1 MNAADISFPPQSA
14 NLILVVKR
22 MCPFGPSE
30 THCAVGFLGKESVR
44 KRFCT
49 RGWWAWDKLL
59 RILLSTWGL
68 NSG

>member
-1 MNAADISFPPQSA
+1 MNAADISFPHQGA

-44 KRFCT
+44 KNSAPEGGGHGTSCSGYCSQ
-49 RGWWAWDKLL
+49 RGV
-59 RILLSTWGL
+59 
-68 NSG
+68 